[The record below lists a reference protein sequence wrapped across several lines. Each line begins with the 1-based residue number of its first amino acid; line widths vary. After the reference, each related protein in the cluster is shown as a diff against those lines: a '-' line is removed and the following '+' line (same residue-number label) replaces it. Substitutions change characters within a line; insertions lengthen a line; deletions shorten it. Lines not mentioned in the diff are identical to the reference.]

1 MNVSSWFRNW
11 LKARRA
17 DQPAPIALNHSAR
30 LSLRKLEDRQV
41 LSVSASFLGGV
52 LDVAIDGGTDSN
64 PQPVDGSNNVS
75 ITVDAFNQVLING
88 VLVDSN
94 NDLFGVQSLFAMSV
108 SHIIVHDEA
117 GVANTFDLSGVSF
130 DSGFFH
136 FGGVSVSL
144 NGGAGD
150 DTITGSGFNDLI
162 AGGAGN
168 DSLRGGGGND
178 VYQFQNAFG
187 VDTVIDAG
195 GTADSLNFSAVTSDV
210 TINLQA
216 HTGTVGTNSVNFA
229 VAEIDSV
236 VGHSGGNDTLQGL
249 NATSHW
255 NIGAAGTDYSSSG
268 VAINAS
274 GFETLQGGSLADTF
288 HVGSSGNWTLKGGAG
303 ADVFDIDATF
313 SGTLDGE
320 TDSDTL
326 QGTGGNIAGPVTIS
340 TGDLLSPGDSPGILS
355 TGNLAFANGSTFL
368 VEIDDDSNAVYP
380 GGVAGTDYDQMQV
393 TGTVT
398 IGSTATLNL
407 QDLGSTQANA
417 RDVYTIISNDGSDAV
432 TGTFSGLANGAV
444 VTATGGITYRIFYNG
459 GDGNDVVLVGRPSTI
474 PDVFVS
480 TSFVGLIPGALIT
493 DVDFIT
499 AGDQAGIYGLDG
511 YATIAEAIAGVSTG
525 GTIHVNSGTYLHTGT
540 LAVNKSV
547 TIDGQGMN
555 LTQIRRSGAAVGNF
569 DVAITVS
576 ANDVT
581 ISDAQLGWQ
590 THSTL
595 VSNTAVDYKGYVV
608 YTSADTTTIS
618 RVLFGSNA
626 TGEGYRSAVVF
637 EGVGANGADDLEVS
651 HSVFEG
657 RWGRAAIR
665 DGDNGSGLNFLITH
679 NEFREDHFRWGPIA
693 IGPQDSTGTPNN
705 FAFSGEISFNY
716 FGNGLDTVDF
726 QSLGNQNTTVTIT
739 NQGLTAAGLDIV
751 HNTFDWNDSNETN
764 VEEVHAQPAGV
775 YITPSLTGN
784 ADQILVQDNI
794 FNNYAYTGTQPGTTA
809 PLWRPT
815 EGVFGGALEFD
826 GADDFGV
833 WQSSLFDVG
842 TTGTLNFWVQMQDT
856 TSRSQLFE
864 GPGNAG
870 FEMQYRQTSGGQLYG
885 RTTTVGGDF
894 VIRSGPDGAALLNT
908 WHNVQFTWDFNAT
921 NAVGKMH
928 IYIDGVES
936 GYITGATPNDLT
948 WAAVVSTVNGLMNIG
963 RDPGDSTR
971 YFDGLMDDV
980 GWFNSVLTAGE
991 LAQIRNSSGA
1001 GVASLAADS
1010 RLVAHWDFDQT
1021 TGNTAIDNK
1030 NGIVMYLSTNG
1041 IVPLGPT
1048 YQASG
1053 GHFGGVLDFDGVDD
1067 LATFQD
1073 PDFDVGEKGTL
1084 SFWVNFDNT
1093 AVANQFFE
1101 GPGNAGFEMQY
1112 RNNAGGQIYGR
1123 TTTAGGDFVIRAGG
1137 DAATLNSGDGWHNV
1151 QYTWDFSTGEMR
1163 VYLDGIESAY
1173 LAANNQNL
1181 TWASVI
1187 DTANGLMHMG
1197 YDPGS
1202 AGQFLDGQIDDVAWY
1217 NDVLTSTELAAVR
1230 TFGASAHSDLVANW
1244 KFDTAPTVD
1253 NTYTGDSGTDIVLY
1267 LQQLPPVPPVS
1278 GYGVVTPAAAV
1289 VLNNVFYNE
1298 VAGDYADSI
1307 QTLDPSNITG
1317 PTANPIFNG
1326 DQVGYSGTT
1335 LEEFYT
1341 LRFGSSAA
1349 YESTEFQ
1356 TSIGTDIPHVG
1367 ANQLNPVA
1375 IGTEDILVTG
1385 SDFDDLVVVTF
1396 TSDND
1401 GYFTYTRDVTGATP
1415 DYIGTFN
1422 FTDIT
1427 SFTFDGY
1434 GGDDVFII
1442 NQPAGGLFGLVNG
1455 IAFHGGTEDGDGNAL
1470 ESDGATGGDT
1480 LVLLSTASP
1489 AVIDSAEYLFGSA
1502 TADGHSG
1509 TITLSDALHSTII
1522 TFTGTEPIRDELSVN
1537 ERTFTFASTA
1547 GGGHETIT
1555 VTAPGDTV
1563 AMTSTLFLGDEIK
1576 PEVASRTLDNLITS
1590 TLGPSVSFNNPHTL
1604 LNINAGIGD
1613 DTVNINSIHADYRA
1627 AMDINGDTGID
1638 TINLNSNL
1646 SLGDAT
1652 PGNTGNLTV
1661 TAETINVTADIATS
1675 GMGAMSLIAS
1685 RNISLNSGSRLTT
1698 VDGGITLEANTA
1710 GTTTG
1715 HFVGIRLDNATITS
1729 QDTGTILLE
1738 GRGGDTGSD
1747 QYGIQ
1752 LQNGAQVE
1760 STSSGANAGTIT
1772 LAGTGGVTTG
1782 SSNYGVFLNGVGSQV
1797 TAVNGAISITG
1808 QGGSGTNGAGFGGNL
1823 GIVLQSEGK
1832 VRSTGSGTIT
1842 VEGMGGTGGSVNFGV
1857 FIGDAGSQIVSTG
1870 TGSGAIQVTGQ
1881 GGASSG
1887 DVAIGVS
1894 VNNGGRIDSA
1904 GTATITVMGTGGDG
1918 MSFSH
1923 GVEVTG
1929 AGSTIQSA
1937 SGNISLIGAGGGDG
1951 TGDGNFGVV
1960 VFNFGQVASLG
1971 TATIHLNGTGGSG
1984 VDQNDGVGVLDSGRV
1999 TSFNGNI
2006 TLVGVG
2012 NGSGELNDGVAIT
2025 NGSSV
2030 DSTGTATITITGTGA
2045 AAVNNNYGVI
2055 VWGTS
2060 AKISSATGAIHVTGT
2075 GGAGTGNYNT
2085 GVVVQNTG
2093 IIESTGT
2100 ASVTVTGTAGT
2111 GVDGTWGVVV
2121 FDVSSRISSVNG
2133 NVSVT
2138 GTGGG
2143 TGNHNDGIVVA
2154 FGGVV
2159 RSMGS
2164 ATLTLTGTAGVGSN
2178 STAIELSNGS
2188 QITSSGTG
2196 NVSLI
2201 GDSLMIDTTSSI
2213 NASGNVV
2220 SIRQETNGTLID
2232 MGGGDVLTGTP
2243 LTLGLTESELDRV
2256 TAGELHIGNA
2266 NTGAITV
2273 TSDIDLSTVSTGA
2286 GGGTVATLCLMNSTL
2301 LASSIVTAT
2310 AGGIV
2315 VTNLAVVAG
2324 GAVIFTD
2331 LTTNVTNLAIDT
2343 STGHVRFDE
2352 FNGFTVT
2359 TVCGVTGIDTDSG
2372 SVSLSTQNGNV
2383 AVANTAAGNDI
2394 DATSGITVILNGAN
2408 NVFTISGGA
2417 NVRTTSGG
2425 ATVTADN
2432 ITLSGTLTAS
2442 GQTVVLKQKTTNRQ
2456 IDLGSEVA
2464 GRLSLTDT
2472 ELSNITASRLDIGDS
2487 ASGAIT
2493 VSSDIML
2500 TDSPTITTLRLQSG
2514 STVSALQGAG
2524 GGGIIVSDLAIVA
2537 AGAVT
2542 VTDTS
2547 THVTNLAISTTT
2559 GDVMF
2564 VEANGLTVTTVAL
2577 VNGLSTASGSIS
2589 LTSTTGNVTL
2599 ANTLALNDISA
2610 TAGVTLTLSENDAT
2624 LTTQG
2629 SSRINNTSSN
2639 GVTISA
2645 DKMVLGGSILTGQTV
2660 TLRNSSGADAINL
2673 GSTTDS
2679 ATHTL
2684 ELSDAE
2690 LDLISSGKLVIGST
2704 SMGTITISSDITH
2717 FGTSVM
2723 RLNTGAGVTGTA
2735 GGIVVS
2741 QLAIRASATVNIVDA
2756 TTDVNTLAVT
2766 ATSGSV
2772 SFHDSDNLE
2781 IGIVD
2786 GLSGLITS
2794 NADISLNTGG
2804 SLSLTRAVSAGIGT
2818 VRWQVASGN
2827 ITQNSAG
2834 IITAAAL
2841 GIRSVAGGRID
2852 LYELND
2858 VDTLS
2863 ISNAGVQETD
2873 FFDVDGLRIGAV
2885 SSDPCFTAT
2894 VGLVTGGGL
2903 VQISA
2908 QGDVLIDEDVNLGTG
2923 DLMIT
2928 AGGNLTQNAGDT
2940 IVANSLQLS
2949 VIGSS
2954 TLTQANDVNLF
2965 GAFTQGAIR
2974 FTDADDLEVTAQ
2986 GITTTNSDV
2995 TLTTGGTLTS
3005 GGSISLGTGNLLLD
3019 VDGDVLQIG
3028 GSVLAH
3034 GLALIVSGST
3044 TLTSLGND
3052 IDILAADTDG
3062 AILLYGTQGSLEVG
3076 SLTVHS
3082 MTVTGITTSNDNVT
3096 ITAGNEVLF
3105 NDDIRLGG
3113 GTLRISA
3120 GGHVSQN
3127 AGDTITAA
3135 TLGIV
3140 TSGGSV
3146 TLTEAN
3152 DVDAFAV
3159 WAPGTVRMTDV
3170 DAVSIST
3177 VTQDGS
3183 LFGGAT
3189 GVTASNS
3196 FFLLAGGAILIDD
3209 AVAALHVSLQ
3219 TSNGGITQNAGDLI
3233 TVSGGSLALRNY
3245 GTGEIILTEAN
3256 DVEWLAVDSNGA
3268 VQFTDIDDL
3277 RIDTADGLGGIT
3289 TTSDDV
3295 KITTGGGLALDQ
3307 DINLASGNLLLSI
3320 DGDVEQS
3327 LGMTINAN
3335 GLALMVS
3342 GAVDISH
3349 ANDVNVLALDN
3360 GDSVSFRDIDGVTVG
3375 SLTVHGMTVTGL
3387 RTSHDNV
3394 TLNVGGHLVIG
3405 DDMNVGSAS
3414 IHWVADGN
3422 ISQQSGDTITAGGL
3436 GIVTTSSGSVTLNE
3450 ANNVDVFATSS
3461 DGSVQ
3466 FRDFDGLT
3474 VGRVIID
3481 STGVIGFTTT
3491 DDDAKITTGGNL
3503 ILDDDFIVGTANS
3516 LFNVTGNLSQ
3526 SAGDT
3531 IAANGLALMVS
3542 GTTTLTEANGV
3553 TTFAA
3558 DNGGAIQY
3566 TDSDGVTVGVLTV
3579 HGMTV
3584 TGIRTTNDDVTIT
3597 TGGNLL
3603 VDSDVNLGTGN
3614 LLLDVTGNLSQN
3626 PGDTIIANG
3635 LALLVSGTTT
3645 LIEANDVNVLSLN
3658 NEGAVQFV
3666 DLDNLIVSSLTVHGV
3681 TVTGLTT
3688 AGNLTL
3694 AAADDIDILELV
3706 TVAGNTSISAGQDGS
3721 GSFLLAGTGRL
3732 VSDNVA
3738 NTANITVNTGATSGH
3753 VTLTGTIT
3761 ADNLVT
3767 VNSAQSINGAGLV
3780 TAQTVDLNAKTGI
3793 GNATSLELAA
3803 ASISADTL
3811 QGNIDLDNARN
3822 TAVTFTSLT
3831 TGTGRI
3837 TVDNDA
3843 TGGGSATFTTVAS
3856 SDGTI
3861 ILSVASGRLTAT
3873 TVTAGGAGD
3882 VRLLT
3887 TTSGDV
3893 IVGSVTAAG
3902 NDVAITSAG
3911 QINDN
3916 TNDVLADITAAT
3928 TSLIATSGIGVT
3940 GGSLDV
3946 DVITVTRASAATG
3959 GVFLNLLDAN
3969 NSGVTVTSA
3978 TATTTGDIVLT
3989 ATSGSG
3995 LKTYS
4000 NVNAHQG
4007 HVTISAANGNLVL
4020 GTIVSDSGVVDTH
4033 DVEVTATLGSITLIT
4048 SVTSDDTVTL
4058 TAGAGGVTE
4067 QAGALISADK
4077 LLLLGTGPFSLT
4089 GANTV
4094 GTLAAS
4100 VNGTIEYVDANSLIV
4115 GTVGVTQGITTSD
4128 DNVTLCL
4135 TTGNLSLAQSIS
4147 TGIAGTTTGTVRLQT
4162 SGATS
4167 QVSQSNGSITASA
4180 LGIRAGSGGI
4190 SLNSS
4195 TNDVDTLAATTTGSF
4210 SYVDMDG
4217 FKIGTVAAAGCFT
4230 PGVAGLTAN
4239 GDIEICVMAGDL
4251 AVNAAMLA
4259 SGFTIRLAADTGS
4272 VTQSING
4279 VITAENLGVHA
4290 QHDIS
4295 LGLAVNNVTG
4305 VFAADS
4311 TMSGDIVFHDLGGF
4325 TVGSVLT
4332 NLRGCVPDVIGV
4344 TTASGDVTLSSTGGI
4359 TVGTGASQSISASG
4373 RTVDLHAAGVTEADG
4388 SIIHAANLR
4397 LQGAGAFTLTE
4408 ANTVGI
4414 LAADIQGVLAYN
4426 DADGLI
4432 VGTVQGT
4439 SGLTTNNSDI
4449 LLHANGNLT
4458 LDQSLDAG
4466 TADIRLSALG
4476 NITQSST
4483 GTITADQLGVRQL
4496 SVTGGEISLDD
4507 DNDVNTF
4514 AASNAFAEGKV
4525 TYRDVDDLIVGT
4537 TGTQTIGQLT
4547 FGLTSGVTINH
4558 GAVHILTESGHLTLM
4573 QAVTSQGTGDVLLE
4587 TRGTAGDVI
4596 LNAAVTSGS
4605 GHISLVAGDDVDQN
4619 AHVTTRGG
4627 SIYVL
4632 AKNATADEISG
4643 IDMLA
4648 GTSTSSG
4655 GGNILLTVQQEGDI
4669 RLGFVNAGTGS
4680 VSLSAERSIL
4690 NSGVALN
4697 LQAARLQMVA
4707 DANHNAAGQIGTA
4720 DVGNGTPAINANAI
4734 NTRVAI
4740 LAAEAAD
4747 GIYVREADGMT
4758 VDDTGPLS
4766 VTRVNFNAVTDT
4778 VTTTTLEDLVTND
4791 NGPIKLVTQN
4801 GTIVIRGGQEA
4812 TTGVLAHGTGDVLLE
4827 SRGAAS
4833 DIVILAGVRSG
4844 TGNLTLNA
4852 ADDVVVSDSLT
4863 TGDGGAVFITAANG
4877 THNDAMGPLI
4887 DGINLNAGVTTF
4899 SGDILLS
4906 SAQDIRQT
4914 ALIVSTHGD
4923 VGLIA
4928 SRHVTQTAT
4937 GDITTTS
4944 GDVLVD
4950 AVGTWT
4956 MNGDTTITA
4965 GGGDVLGQAGEDI
4978 LLGVIQLTHGTANR
4992 VALRAGRSILDTN
5005 GAAVNVVETVA
5016 AAATS
5021 LSLRATSGTIGA
5033 TGGANPTI
5041 NDNAL
5046 DLNVD
5051 TVAATSA
5058 GGIFLREISGGGA
5071 IQVDTAAAVTVDI
5084 EGALRANFNSTTSDV
5099 SQTRTLASL
5108 EDLTTTANGSIQLM
5122 AENGSITVN
5131 SGTAATSGIVAQG
5144 AGNLLLEARGTASD
5158 VVLNG
5163 AGFSGTGHVTLIAGD
5178 DVSQYADLTTA
5189 GGSIHLLAG
5198 NGSNDAV
5205 TGIRMA
5211 NGTTT
5216 SSGGGN
5222 ILLTA
5227 GNEGDISL
5235 GRLNASGG
5243 KVSLSAQ
5250 RDILDNNGTALN
5262 VVAATLR
5269 MVADSNKNGVG
5280 QIGTPGGGAIETTVT
5295 TLAAVSADGIDLL
5308 ETDGLTVD
5316 DTGPI
5321 AVQQVNFNSSLTSV
5335 TVQSLSD
5342 VRTTDAGSIAIV
5354 STSGALTVNE
5364 GALNA
5369 TDVAGGVAAG
5379 TSGSVWLE
5387 ATAGDVVTSAT
5398 VSSLTGP
5405 VTIHA
5410 GSRAIL
5416 NAVVTTENDVFV
5428 TAASDVIVHDN
5439 VIAGRDL
5446 SLISTSAN
5454 IDISASLNAGRDL
5467 SLGALVDIDVNVP
5480 LHADH
5485 AMFVTSGGTTTLT
5498 ADADITTGAG
5508 GLTMIVGQLT
5518 TAADF
5523 TTESG
5528 PISIT
5533 GPVVLS
5539 DNVVWST
5546 NAVGSGGDITV
5557 DGTIDGT
5564 SDQAE
5569 DLTLTS
5575 GTADISVTGS
5585 VGATTKLGD
5594 VLVTQAD
5601 ETTFG
5606 GSFAAE
5612 SFQQLAGRVTTFV
5625 GAVVTCGT
5633 VELAGTDGFQF
5644 TGHSLQFVGGS
5655 ASLDTTRQDI
5665 TITTDAL
5672 TLPTTFVNATGRTVT
5687 IQTLSAA
5694 TSIGLGDASQDL
5706 NFTDTQLDVIHSDNI
5721 IIGSAS
5727 NTGGIKIGPDGAIT
5741 QDENYTLLT
5750 SASMQV
5756 NGLFQLVAVHTLLAT
5771 IGTDLNITSRGRLET
5786 DRGNITLNVARDF
5799 AVSGEVFSNS
5809 GELTV
5814 NVTRD
5819 LTTTAGSVIQSHS
5832 GPMTLTIGDDVLHAG
5847 RMETGSGPL
5856 TLNVAD
5862 SMDVSGRI
5870 VSDRG
5875 VVTLDIGHDLRFTA
5889 TAVVQSESGDITMI
5903 AGTATP
5909 ACDGELFMADGA
5921 VIDAGSALVTMT
5933 ADDDITLGQVITT
5946 NSTVDAI
5953 RITSNCAAIID
5964 GGDAGT
5970 ANIVAESATA
5980 RVTLR
5985 AVTGI
5990 GSATGGGADAALEA
6004 SVAHLEAV
6012 NASNHD
6018 VLVSGDV
6025 RIDEVNAN
6033 GISIRQIDQQGA
6045 GDVAITSQGTIVVTA
6060 STDGGSGIH
6069 ARTGSI
6075 RVSAESNRADLDI
6088 RNAIDTTG
6096 GNITLLADNDI
6107 LIGEPG
6113 NGVTGQ
6119 IQSQGGNI
6127 TVLADDDAN
6136 ADAGSGG
6143 ALFMRDGAVI
6153 DAATGTI
6160 EMRADEDITLASI
6173 QTANA
6178 TGAAVTLVT
6187 RSGGVVD
6194 GGDTDRDIL
6203 ADSVG
6208 AVVTISAARGVG
6220 SGNALETTIA
6230 ALDATNSTSGH
6241 VRLNELNAITLERVS
6256 QSGGG
6261 RVDVVTTNG
6270 TITVDNRGLATNAI
6284 SVGGAGTLL
6293 LDANGTT
6300 SDIVVRDGIQTV
6312 DGAITLLADN
6322 DIRFDADGDIKSTLG
6337 NVTVTADQDNGG
6349 MDSGE
6354 VVMANGAVLHAGA
6367 GTITMTADGSI
6378 TLGSLQTT
6386 NATTNAVRLISREGG
6401 VIDGGDTHR
6410 DIIADA
6416 VGSQVTI
6423 LSATGVGSTN
6433 SLETTIAALN
6443 VTNSTSGNVRVD
6455 EQNALAIQHI
6465 GQQGGGSV
6473 VVTTQGTLTVVA
6485 SGTGITSL
6493 GGAVTLTA
6501 VGASSDVLVDAPITV
6516 IGGTGDITLTGERD
6530 VVVHDTGV
6538 ANDVWVAGAGMIR
6551 ITATSGVIVL
6561 GSQNPNTTPDVTQ
6574 HTVANDVILRT
6585 GTGAVTN
6592 TLPLV
6597 FNVQSPQVTSLGGV
6611 SLSMDIGRPGEHN
6624 ITVTVFWGDGT
6635 FTTTT
6640 FADPGNYTFEHQYR
6654 GNPNPDDQ
6662 SAPILVNVQVSHDPQ
6677 VVLTARNVNTPVG
6690 SVPDIGVLNPPP
6702 VPAQNINTDL
6712 SRAVYLTDTRPAEA
6726 GPFAGVHSKVFTAP
6740 GNEAHPGQVIFQDT
6754 RVLATVIPV
6763 PGEGLASFPFDV
6775 TPPVTLLAIPEAT
6788 KFLDILQQGGVQ
6800 LSDSSSSR
6808 TEAVRSD
6815 DTQVAERLVT
6825 LEVLSPDGDVKQRV
6839 VLPETVLEEMLD
6851 VIGRLPDG
6859 KYRFQLQEPGEERQ
6873 RLLLEFEVRQGKIA
6887 DDTEASDRPPSATQ
6901 KKTEATK
6908 ESSGANPDGGEQEE
6922 AVEPGQS
6929 IMWSLPPHGIP
6940 AAGSD
6945 REPGELSMPANRAD
6959 GDTLPIWGTWSSI
6972 AARRAWKRAEPVA
6985 APQPESAEWSS
6996 DDTPTDSTAP
7006 TPNGHDHALAGSS
7019 VMLAGVIGLWA
7030 GIQVTAPKDHRGASQ
7045 HSASLSRAAQL
7056 FRKYARTPIQKDS

>member
-11 LKARRA
+11 RNARRA
-17 DQPAPIALNHSAR
+17 DQSSSVALNHSAR

-52 LDVAIDGGTDSN
+52 LDVAIDSGTDSN
-64 PQPVDGSNNVS
+64 PQTVDGTDDVL

-88 VLVDSN
+88 VLVDSDN
-94 NDLFGVQSLFAMSV
+94 GLLGVQSLDAMNV
-108 SHIIVHDEA
+108 SSIAVHDVA
-117 GVANTFDLSGVSF
+117 GAANTIDLSGVTF
-130 DSGFFH
+130 ANGFTH
-136 FGGVSVSL
+136 AGGVSVSL
-144 NGGAGD
+144 NGGAGA
-150 DTITGSGFNDLI
+150 DTIIGSGFNDLI
-162 AGGAGN
+162 SGGLGN
-168 DSLRGGGGND
+168 DALSGGGGND
-178 VYQFQNAFG
+178 VYQFQDNFG
-187 VDTVIDAG
+187 IDAVIDTG
-195 GTADSLNFSAVTSDV
+195 GTADSLDFSAVTSDV
-210 TINLQA
+210 AVDLQT
-216 HTGTVGTNSVNFA
+216 HTATVEENSVDFA

-236 VGHSGGNDTLQGL
+236 VGHAGGNDMLQGL
-249 NATSHW
+249 DATSHW
-255 NIGAAGTDYSSSG
+255 DIGAAGTDYSSTG
-268 VAINAS
+268 AAIDAI
-274 GFETLQGGSLADTF
+274 GFETFQGGSLADTF
-288 HVGSSGNWTLKGGAG
+288 HVGSSGSWTLRGGAG
-303 ADVFDIDATF
+303 ADVFDIDAAF

-326 QGTGGNIAGPVTIS
+326 QGTNGSIVGPVTVS
-340 TGDLLSPGDSPGILS
+340 TGDRLSPGDSPGILS
-355 TGNLAFANGSTFL
+355 SGNLAFDNGSTFV
-368 VEIDDDSNAVYP
+368 VEINDTNNTATS
-380 GGVAGTDYDQMQV
+380 GGIAGTDYDQMQV

-398 IGSTATLNL
+398 IGTNVTLNL
-407 QDLGSTQANA
+407 TDLGSTQANA
-417 RDVYTIISNDGSDAV
+417 QDVYTIISNDGTDAV
-432 TGTFSGLANGAV
+432 SGTFSGLSNGAIV
-444 VTATGGITYRIFYNG
+444 AVIGGSNYRIFYNG
-459 GDGNDVVLVGRPSTI
+459 GDGNDVVLIEATTPGLVYAEDQDWSAFTLGTLILDADLGMAGNQSAYYGVNAFSTI
-474 PDVFVS
+474 QEGIDAVATGGTVVVNAGAYDEELLIVRSVTLDGATGLATEVYLTNATGDVITITSTATDVTLRDLSVESGGEDGVDASDVEGSLTFENIRSTGNGDDGFDLRNVGAVS
-480 TSFVGLIPGALIT
+480 FTDVVATDNIGRGLAISSASSVSINNATITGNTSHGIDLESIDGMAEVNSATVSDNGGAGLNLVLAGSVSLTNIEANNNVGDGISIATVLSSLSLDTVHAGNATAGGNHNGVSITEVYGEVDLVDVTADANAGYGLSLVNLQGMVTVINGGAQANASDGLYAGFVGDLLVNGGNYSINHGNGLRVAGATSLALTDVTARFNETSGVDIADTIAVEIVRGSYSSNVANGLFVFTAGQVTLTDVNASDNQAGGAWVQDGGDSITVTRGTFNGNLATHGLTLLTTTAGTVQISDATATDNAAYGIVVGDASTVDIENTVVSENGFGGLIVSSSGDVTLTDVTADANVDVGVLVSVADSVEIIGGAFINTTDSMSTRGDGIRLEGISGAVTLVDVTATGNFGDGLLVLPVAFLSLPGADSVTISGGRFSTNGGAGIDIKSVTGAVDLSSVTFQDNTGAGFHVSDAASLTLTDVVLEGNDGATIT
-493 DVDFIT
+493 DV
-499 AGDQAGIYGLDG
+499 
-511 YATIAEAIAGVSTG
+511 ATVTLNTTSTG
-525 GTIHVNSGTYLHTGT
+525 SG
-540 LAVNKSV
+540 
-547 TIDGQGMN
+547 
-555 LTQIRRSGAAVGNF
+555 
-569 DVAITVS
+569 
-576 ANDVT
+576 
-581 ISDAQLGWQ
+581 
-590 THSTL
+590 STDIVDL
-595 VSNTAVDYKGYVV
+595 NTASIG
-608 YTSADTTTIS
+608 
-618 RVLFGSNA
+618 
-626 TGEGYRSAVVF
+626 GEGKFRHTF
-637 EGVGANGADDLEVS
+637 DG
-651 HSVFEG
+651 SV
-657 RWGRAAIR
+657 
-665 DGDNGSGLNFLITH
+665 
-679 NEFREDHFRWGPIA
+679 
-693 IGPQDSTGTPNN
+693 Q
-705 FAFSGEISFNY
+705 
-716 FGNGLDTVDF
+716 
-726 QSLGNQNTTVTIT
+726 
-739 NQGLTAAGLDIV
+739 DIV
-751 HNTFDWNDSNETN
+751 AFVGVTTLNVNT
-764 VEEVHAQPAGV
+764 
-775 YITPSLTGN
+775 
-784 ADQILVQDNI
+784 
-794 FNNYAYTGTQPGTTA
+794 
-809 PLWRPT
+809 
-815 EGVFGGALEFD
+815 FD
-826 GADDFGV
+826 GADV
-833 WQSSLFDVG
+833 VNVAAHS
-842 TTGTLNFWVQMQDT
+842 TTAINLD
-856 TSRSQLFE
+856 
-864 GPGNAG
+864 
-870 FEMQYRQTSGGQLYG
+870 
-885 RTTTVGGDF
+885 GGDPTTF
-894 VIRSGPDGAALLNT
+894 
-908 WHNVQFTWDFNAT
+908 
-921 NAVGKMH
+921 
-928 IYIDGVES
+928 
-936 GYITGATPNDLT
+936 
-948 WAAVVSTVNGLMNIG
+948 
-963 RDPGDSTR
+963 
-971 YFDGLMDDV
+971 
-980 GWFNSVLTAGE
+980 
-991 LAQIRNSSGA
+991 
-1001 GVASLAADS
+1001 AD
-1010 RLVAHWDFDQT
+1010 
-1021 TGNTAIDNK
+1021 
-1030 NGIVMYLSTNG
+1030 
-1041 IVPLGPT
+1041 
-1048 YQASG
+1048 
-1053 GHFGGVLDFDGVDD
+1053 
-1067 LATFQD
+1067 
-1073 PDFDVGEKGTL
+1073 
-1084 SFWVNFDNT
+1084 
-1093 AVANQFFE
+1093 
-1101 GPGNAGFEMQY
+1101 
-1112 RNNAGGQIYGR
+1112 
-1123 TTTAGGDFVIRAGG
+1123 
-1137 DAATLNSGDGWHNV
+1137 
-1151 QYTWDFSTGEMR
+1151 
-1163 VYLDGIESAY
+1163 
-1173 LAANNQNL
+1173 
-1181 TWASVI
+1181 
-1187 DTANGLMHMG
+1187 
-1197 YDPGS
+1197 
-1202 AGQFLDGQIDDVAWY
+1202 
-1217 NDVLTSTELAAVR
+1217 
-1230 TFGASAHSDLVANW
+1230 
-1244 KFDTAPTVD
+1244 
-1253 NTYTGDSGTDIVLY
+1253 
-1267 LQQLPPVPPVS
+1267 
-1278 GYGVVTPAAAV
+1278 
-1289 VLNNVFYNE
+1289 
-1298 VAGDYADSI
+1298 
-1307 QTLDPSNITG
+1307 
-1317 PTANPIFNG
+1317 
-1326 DQVGYSGTT
+1326 
-1335 LEEFYT
+1335 
-1341 LRFGSSAA
+1341 
-1349 YESTEFQ
+1349 
-1356 TSIGTDIPHVG
+1356 
-1367 ANQLNPVA
+1367 
-1375 IGTEDILVTG
+1375 
-1385 SDFDDLVVVTF
+1385 
-1396 TSDND
+1396 
-1401 GYFTYTRDVTGATP
+1401 
-1415 DYIGTFN
+1415 
-1422 FTDIT
+1422 
-1427 SFTFDGY
+1427 
-1434 GGDDVFII
+1434 
-1442 NQPAGGLFGLVNG
+1442 
-1455 IAFHGGTEDGDGNAL
+1455 
-1470 ESDGATGGDT
+1470 GDT
-1480 LVLLSTASP
+1480 LHFETSDVTLAASRSGISLSRAGQ
-1489 AVIDSAEYLFGSA
+1489 AVVFIQNFEDVSLVG
-1502 TADGHSG
+1502 
-1509 TITLSDALHSTII
+1509 II
-1522 TFTGTEPIRDELSVN
+1522 TFTGAGQDDTLALTASDSDTATYRFETDGVLIATGTLNDVTSLQFDGQSGDDLLVINNPAVGLFEPSNGMVFHGGTGGEGTSGFNPTGDALQLLGGTATTVEHVFSNSHDGAVFYHSAATAAIIYTGLEPILDTMASLNRL
-1537 ERTFTFASTA
+1537 FTFN
-1547 GGGHETIT
+1547 GGAETIT
-1555 VTAPGDTV
+1555 VTDSGTAGQSTISSTASESVTFAHPT
-1563 AMTSTLFLGDEIK
+1563 TSLTI
-1576 PEVASRTLDNLITS
+1576 S
-1590 TLGPSVSFNNPHTL
+1590 
-1604 LNINAGIGD
+1604 AGTGN
-1613 DTVNINSIHADYRA
+1613 DTVNINGSGSGFVA
-1627 AMDINGDTGID
+1627 AIVINGDTGFD

-1661 TAETINVTADIATS
+1661 TAEAIHVTADIATS
-1675 GMGAMSLIAS
+1675 GTGAISLIAS
-1685 RNISLNSGSRLTT
+1685 RNVSLSSGSSLTT
-1698 VDGGITLEANTA
+1698 VDGEMLVQANQQLMPTA
-1710 GTTTG
+1710 GNFVGVDLNNAVIQSTGTGTVTVEGRGGEDGGGSQYGILVSNGGSVRGGTSGTVTVSGTGGESVGNSNYGVFVIGTGAAITSIGGAVDVTGQGGGSGASIQNHGVYLLYSQISAGGIGTVTVDGTGSTSSTGSENLGVLLHSGATITSSGGNVQVTGHGGGVGAASVDNSGVVVSSGSQITAGANGTVTVEGFGGRNAEGNNNFGVMVTVTNAQITSNGGAVEVTGHGGGSGASQNNIGVYVYDDGLISSGSEGTVTVTGTGGSSTGRTNYGVWVQDGTITSHASDVTVTGQGGGVGDAAENIGVVVVDGGQVTAGGAGIVTVDGTGGNTTG
-1715 HFVGIRLDNATITS
+1715 DYNYGVLVATTNSAITSSGGAVNVTGQGGGTGTSQSNIGVVVYVGGQIDSGGNGTVTVDGTGGASAGNTNYGVLVQNATITS
-1729 QDTGTILLE
+1729 HASSVMVTGL
-1738 GRGGDTGSD
+1738 GGGSGASFSN
-1747 QYGIQ
+1747 YGIY
-1752 LQNGAQVE
+1752 LEA
-1760 STSSGANAGTIT
+1760 SGVITAGGSGTVT
-1772 LAGTGGVTTG
+1772 VAGTGGATNGALNHGVYIANTGAMVTSGGGNVEVTGLGGGTGASIENVGVYVISGGQITAGGTGTVIVEGTGGATTG
-1782 SSNYGVFLNGVGSQV
+1782 TDNFGIYVLGIDTVITSNDGNVQVTGFGGGTGVSAANLGVFVANGGQVTAGMSGTVTVEGTGGSTNGNDNYGVFVAGTDALITSSGGDLEVTGQGGGTGASANNIGVTLSAGGQITSTGKVTVHGTGGTTTGQSNFGVAVEGANSQISSTSGNVLVIGGGGGTGVDSYHNYGVAVVNGGVISSIGNGTVTVQGTGGASSGGEDHGVYIAGTGASITAVDGAVQVTGQGGGGGAGALGSNLGVYLLTGGQISASGMGPVTVGGTGGAADGGGNHGLFVHDAGSSIMSGGGAVQVIGFGGGTGISADNIGIVVASAGLISAGAGGTVTVQGTGGTTTGDRNYGVYVVGTDALITSTDNAVGVTGFGGGSGAAGSNYGVFLAGGGAV
-1797 TAVNGAISITG
+1797 TAGSTGTVTVDGTGGATTGSNNFGVCVDGTSTTITSGGGNVEVTGLGGGTGAISELNIGTYIVNG
-1808 QGGSGTNGAGFGGNL
+1808 GVVTAEGSGT
-1823 GIVLQSEGK
+1823 V
-1832 VRSTGSGTIT
+1832 T
-1842 VEGMGGTGGSVNFGV
+1842 VNGTGGAGGGSDNYGV
-1857 FIGDAGSQIVSTG
+1857 AVADAGSRITSNGGDVS
-1870 TGSGAIQVTGQ
+1870 VTGQ
-1881 GGASSG
+1881 GG
-1887 DVAIGVS
+1887 
-1894 VNNGGRIDSA
+1894 
-1904 GTATITVMGTGGDG
+1904 GTG
-1918 MSFSH
+1918 SSNFNH
-1923 GVEVTG
+1923 GVFVFSGADITSGPSGMVT
-1929 AGSTIQSA
+1929 
-1937 SGNISLIGAGGGDG
+1937 
-1951 TGDGNFGVV
+1951 
-1960 VFNFGQVASLG
+1960 
-1971 TATIHLNGTGGSG
+1971 
-1984 VDQNDGVGVLDSGRV
+1984 VD
-1999 TSFNGNI
+1999 
-2006 TLVGVG
+2006 
-2012 NGSGELNDGVAIT
+2012 
-2025 NGSSV
+2025 
-2030 DSTGTATITITGTGA
+2030 
-2045 AAVNNNYGVI
+2045 
-2055 VWGTS
+2055 
-2060 AKISSATGAIHVTGT
+2060 GT
-2075 GGAGTGNYNT
+2075 GGAT
-2085 GVVVQNTG
+2085 
-2093 IIESTGT
+2093 S
-2100 ASVTVTGTAGT
+2100 
-2111 GVDGTWGVVV
+2111 
-2121 FDVSSRISSVNG
+2121 
-2133 NVSVT
+2133 
-2138 GTGGG
+2138 G
-2143 TGNHNDGIVVA
+2143 TGNHGVFLNSAGTTISSGGGNVRVTGAAGGTGTAADNYGVYLFGGSQLTAGGSGIVTVVGTGSPATGANNIGVRVAGTGTAITSQDGDITVTGIEGGGA
-2154 FGGVV
+2154 FGYAIVVDTDGAITHTADGEVTFIGNSMRFDNTSVVDVGVGTV
-2159 RSMGS
+2159 TIRQFTSSVAIDLGS
-2164 ATLTLTGTAGVGSN
+2164 ATDTVGGP
-2178 STAIELSNGS
+2178 LSLS
-2188 QITSSGTG
+2188 
-2196 NVSLI
+2196 
-2201 GDSLMIDTTSSI
+2201 DD
-2213 NASGNVV
+2213 
-2220 SIRQETNGTLID
+2220 
-2232 MGGGDVLTGTP
+2232 
-2243 LTLGLTESELDRV
+2243 ELDRI
-2256 TAGELHIGNA
+2256 TAGELRIGDSNS
-2266 NTGAITV
+2266 GAITV
-2273 TSDIDLSTVSTGA
+2273 SNDINLTTASTV
-2286 GGGTVATLCLMNSTL
+2286 GGGTVPVLCLTSGSTM
-2301 LASSIVTAT
+2301 TGT

-2315 VTNLAVVAG
+2315 VAG
-2324 GAVIFTD
+2324 LSISARGAVNFTD
-2331 LTTNVTNLAIDT
+2331 TTTNVTNLAIQT
-2343 STGHVRFDE
+2343 SNGNVAFLEAD
-2352 FNGFTVT
+2352 GFTVT
-2359 TVCGVTGIDTDSG
+2359 TVCGVMGVNSNDG
-2372 SVSLSTQNGNV
+2372 SVSLATTNGDLT
-2383 AVANTAAGNDI
+2383 VANTGATNDI
-2394 DATSGITVILNGAN
+2394 NAATGVTITLGGVDNIFTLDARARVESSAGGISLTADNMTLNGFVSAVGQTVILQQN
-2408 NVFTISGGA
+2408 
-2417 NVRTTSGG
+2417 TT
-2425 ATVTADN
+2425 T
-2432 ITLSGTLTAS
+2432 
-2442 GQTVVLKQKTTNRQ
+2442 RQ
-2456 IDLGSEVA
+2456 IDLGSETV
-2464 GRLSLTDT
+2464 GRLSLTDG
-2472 ELSNITASRLDIGDS
+2472 ELDQITAAKLLI
-2487 ASGAIT
+2487 
-2493 VSSDIML
+2493 
-2500 TDSPTITTLRLQSG
+2500 
-2514 STVSALQGAG
+2514 
-2524 GGGIIVSDLAIVA
+2524 
-2537 AGAVT
+2537 
-2542 VTDTS
+2542 
-2547 THVTNLAISTTT
+2547 
-2559 GDVMF
+2559 
-2564 VEANGLTVTTVAL
+2564 
-2577 VNGLSTASGSIS
+2577 
-2589 LTSTTGNVTL
+2589 GNVYSGT
-2599 ANTLALNDISA
+2599 I
-2610 TAGVTLTLSENDAT
+2610 TLSEAIT
-2624 LTTQG
+2624 
-2629 SSRINNTSSN
+2629 R
-2639 GVTISA
+2639 
-2645 DKMVLGGSILTGQTV
+2645 
-2660 TLRNSSGADAINL
+2660 GAD
-2673 GSTTDS
+2673 T
-2679 ATHTL
+2679 
-2684 ELSDAE
+2684 
-2690 LDLISSGKLVIGST
+2690 
-2704 SMGTITISSDITH
+2704 
-2717 FGTSVM
+2717 
-2723 RLNTGAGVTGTA
+2723 
-2735 GGIVVS
+2735 
-2741 QLAIRASATVNIVDA
+2741 
-2756 TTDVNTLAVT
+2756 
-2766 ATSGSV
+2766 
-2772 SFHDSDNLE
+2772 
-2781 IGIVD
+2781 
-2786 GLSGLITS
+2786 
-2794 NADISLNTGG
+2794 
-2804 SLSLTRAVSAGIGT
+2804 
-2818 VRWQVASGN
+2818 
-2827 ITQNSAG
+2827 
-2834 IITAAAL
+2834 
-2841 GIRSVAGGRID
+2841 
-2852 LYELND
+2852 
-2858 VDTLS
+2858 
-2863 ISNAGVQETD
+2863 
-2873 FFDVDGLRIGAV
+2873 
-2885 SSDPCFTAT
+2885 
-2894 VGLVTGGGL
+2894 
-2903 VQISA
+2903 
-2908 QGDVLIDEDVNLGTG
+2908 
-2923 DLMIT
+2923 
-2928 AGGNLTQNAGDT
+2928 
-2940 IVANSLQLS
+2940 
-2949 VIGSS
+2949 
-2954 TLTQANDVNLF
+2954 
-2965 GAFTQGAIR
+2965 
-2974 FTDADDLEVTAQ
+2974 
-2986 GITTTNSDV
+2986 DV
-2995 TLTTGGTLTS
+2995 TLTTGGDIVFGAAGSIHLAGGDATLTAAS
-3005 GGSISLGTGNLLLD
+3005 GAIVGDATSLTNITATNLTLTARSGIGSTNSLETMVDTLVFTNTTSAHVGVLESDDLVVSGSNSGGGSVSITASTGVLTVAAGGLSAGSGGGITLTADEMTITGTVATAGTVTLHQVTTGQAINLGTNDGVSLSLTDGELDQIMAATLLIGNVSSGTITLSSAITRSASNDVTLSTGSDIIFGAAGSIHLAGGDATLMVASGGIDGNSASLTNITATNVEIVAATGIGSGHTIETQVTNLAFRNTTSGGVRIANLGDLTINSVGSLDGTAGHEVGNFGSGTTSVTATTRLTVAIDTSSIGSMTLTVGEIADAPLFDQDLTINSGVSVSVNGVGNSMMLRAGDDVLLHGAVISAGSLRITAGYNDLDAHGDITQIAAIHVTGTTTLSAPGNIILDNVLNDFGGAVTITIATIATLVDVNDMTLAATSASGNLTVDAVGIHLTNTISVGGNADLNASSGAITDGSTSLSVTQLADFTGSAITLGGSSTTTHFGTLAFHSPGAVSIQEDSATALVGDNTALSLALTSTGAITDGSISL
-3019 VDGDVLQIG
+3019 
-3028 GSVLAH
+3028 SVTQLADFT
-3034 GLALIVSGST
+3034 GST
-3044 TLTSLGND
+3044 
-3052 IDILAADTDG
+3052 
-3062 AILLYGTQGSLEVG
+3062 
-3076 SLTVHS
+3076 
-3082 MTVTGITTSNDNVT
+3082 IT
-3096 ITAGNEVLF
+3096 
-3105 NDDIRLGG
+3105 LGG
-3113 GTLRISA
+3113 GT
-3120 GGHVSQN
+3120 
-3127 AGDTITAA
+3127 TATHFG
-3135 TLGIV
+3135 TLGFH
-3140 TSGGSV
+3140 S
-3146 TLTEAN
+3146 
-3152 DVDAFAV
+3152 
-3159 WAPGTVRMTDV
+3159 PG
-3170 DAVSIST
+3170 AVSIQEDS
-3177 VTQDGS
+3177 
-3183 LFGGAT
+3183 AT
-3189 GVTASNS
+3189 
-3196 FFLLAGGAILIDD
+3196 
-3209 AVAALHVSLQ
+3209 
-3219 TSNGGITQNAGDLI
+3219 
-3233 TVSGGSLALRNY
+3233 TVSGVSTA
-3245 GTGEIILTEAN
+3245 GTLT
-3256 DVEWLAVDSNGA
+3256 
-3268 VQFTDIDDL
+3268 
-3277 RIDTADGLGGIT
+3277 
-3289 TTSDDV
+3289 
-3295 KITTGGGLALDQ
+3295 
-3307 DINLASGNLLLSI
+3307 LASM
-3320 DGDVEQS
+3320 DD
-3327 LGMTINAN
+3327 
-3335 GLALMVS
+3335 
-3342 GAVDISH
+3342 VDIS
-3349 ANDVNVLALDN
+3349 A
-3360 GDSVSFRDIDGVTVG
+3360 
-3375 SLTVHGMTVTGL
+3375 
-3387 RTSHDNV
+3387 
-3394 TLNVGGHLVIG
+3394 
-3405 DDMNVGSAS
+3405 
-3414 IHWVADGN
+3414 
-3422 ISQQSGDTITAGGL
+3422 
-3436 GIVTTSSGSVTLNE
+3436 
-3450 ANNVDVFATSS
+3450 
-3461 DGSVQ
+3461 
-3466 FRDFDGLT
+3466 
-3474 VGRVIID
+3474 
-3481 STGVIGFTTT
+3481 
-3491 DDDAKITTGGNL
+3491 
-3503 ILDDDFIVGTANS
+3503 
-3516 LFNVTGNLSQ
+3516 
-3526 SAGDT
+3526 
-3531 IAANGLALMVS
+3531 
-3542 GTTTLTEANGV
+3542 
-3553 TTFAA
+3553 
-3558 DNGGAIQY
+3558 
-3566 TDSDGVTVGVLTV
+3566 
-3579 HGMTV
+3579 
-3584 TGIRTTNDDVTIT
+3584 
-3597 TGGNLL
+3597 
-3603 VDSDVNLGTGN
+3603 
-3614 LLLDVTGNLSQN
+3614 
-3626 PGDTIIANG
+3626 
-3635 LALLVSGTTT
+3635 
-3645 LIEANDVNVLSLN
+3645 
-3658 NEGAVQFV
+3658 
-3666 DLDNLIVSSLTVHGV
+3666 
-3681 TVTGLTT
+3681 
-3688 AGNLTL
+3688 
-3694 AAADDIDILELV
+3694 LV

-3738 NTANITVNTGATSGH
+3738 NTANITINTGATSGH
-3753 VTLTGTIT
+3753 MTLTGTIT

-3793 GNATSLELAA
+3793 GNATALELAA

-3861 ILSVASGRLTAT
+3861 TLRVASGRLTAT

-3882 VRLLT
+3882 ARLLT

-3893 IVGSVTAAG
+3893 IVGSVTATG
-3902 NDVAITSAG
+3902 NDVTITSAG

-3916 TNDVLADITAAT
+3916 ANDALADITAAT
-3928 TSLIATSGIGVT
+3928 TSLTATSGIGVT
-3940 GGSLDV
+3940 SGSLDV
-3946 DVITVTRASAATG
+3946 DATTITRVSAATG

-4033 DVEVTATLGSITLIT
+4033 DVGVIATLGSITLIT

-4067 QAGALISADK
+4067 QTGSLISADK

-4094 GTLAAS
+4094 GTLAAN
-4100 VNGTIEYVDANSLIV
+4100 VNGMIEYVDANSLIV
-4115 GTVGVTQGITTSD
+4115 GTVGATQGIITSND
-4128 DNVTLCL
+4128 DVTLCL
-4135 TTGNLSLAQSIS
+4135 TTGILTLAQSIS
-4147 TGIAGTTTGTVRLQT
+4147 TGSAGTTTGTVRLQT

-4239 GDIEICVMAGDL
+4239 GDIEICVMTGDL
-4251 AVNAAMLA
+4251 AVDAALSA
-4259 SGFTIRLAADTGS
+4259 SGFTIRLNADTGS
-4272 VTQSING
+4272 VTQTIDG
-4279 VITAENLGVHA
+4279 IITAENLGVHA
-4290 QHDIS
+4290 QQNIS

-4311 TMSGDIVFHDLGGF
+4311 SMSGDIVFHDLGGF

-4332 NLRGCVPDVIGV
+4332 NVRGCVPDVIGV
-4344 TTASGDVTLSSTGGI
+4344 TTASGDVTLSSSGGI

-4507 DNDVNTF
+4507 DNDANTF
-4514 AASNAFAEGKV
+4514 AASNAFAEGTV
-4525 TYRDVDDLIVGT
+4525 TYRDVDDLIVGIS
-4537 TGTQTIGQLT
+4537 GTQTIGQLT
-4547 FGLTSGVTINH
+4547 FGLTSGVTTNH
-4558 GAVHILTESGHLTLM
+4558 GAVHILTESGHLTLT
-4573 QAVTSQGTGDVLLE
+4573 QAVTTQGTGDVLLE
-4587 TRGTAGDVI
+4587 TRGAAGDVI

-4605 GHISLVAGDDVDQN
+4605 GHISLIAGDDVDQN
-4619 AHVTTRGG
+4619 AHVRTSGG

-4632 AKNATADEISG
+4632 AKNATADAISG

-4655 GGNILLTVQQEGDI
+4655 GGNILLTAQQEGDI

-4778 VTTTTLEDLVTND
+4778 VTTTTLEDLVTTD

-4812 TTGVLAHGTGDVLLE
+4812 ATGVLAHGAGDVLLE
-4827 SRGAAS
+4827 SRGTAS

-4992 VALRAGRSILDTN
+4992 VALSAGRSILDTN
-5005 GAAVNVVETVA
+5005 EAAVNVAETVA

-5033 TGGANPTI
+5033 SGGANPTV

-5051 TVAATSA
+5051 TVAAASA
-5058 GGIFLREISGGGA
+5058 AGIFLREISGGGA
-5071 IQVDTAAAVTVDI
+5071 IQVDTAVVVTVDI

-5122 AENGSITVN
+5122 AENGTITVN
-5131 SGTAATSGIVAQG
+5131 SGTAATPGIVVHG

-5163 AGFSGTGHVTLIAGD
+5163 AGLSGTGHVTLIAGD
-5178 DVSQYADLTTA
+5178 DVSQNADLATT
-5189 GGSIHLLAG
+5189 GGSVYLLAG

-5235 GRLNASGG
+5235 GRLNAGGG

-5250 RDILDNNGTALN
+5250 RDILDNDGTALN

-5269 MVADSNKNGVG
+5269 MVADSNNNMVG

-5655 ASLDTTRQDI
+5655 ASLDTTGQDI

-5672 TLPTTFVNATGRTVT
+5672 TLPTTFVNATGKTVT

-5694 TSIGLGDASQDL
+5694 TSIGLGDASQDM

-5727 NTGGIKIGPDGAIT
+5727 NTGGIKIGADGAIT

-5756 NGLFQLVAVHTLLAT
+5756 NGLFLLDAAHTLLAT
-5771 IGTDLNITSRGRLET
+5771 IGTDLDITSRGRLET
-5786 DRGNITLNVARDF
+5786 DRGNMTLNVARDTVV
-5799 AVSGEVFSNS
+5799 AGEVFSNS

-5814 NVTRD
+5814 NVTHD
-5819 LTTTAGSVIQSHS
+5819 LTTTTGSVIQSHS

-5862 SMDVSGRI
+5862 AMDVSGRI

-5889 TAVVQSESGDITMI
+5889 TALVQSVSGDITMT

-5909 ACDGELFMADGA
+5909 ACDGELFMANGA
-5921 VIDAGSALVTMT
+5921 AIDAGSGLVTMT

-5964 GGDAGT
+5964 GGDAGA
-5970 ANIVAESATA
+5970 ANLVAESATA

-5990 GSATGGGADAALEA
+5990 GSAVGGGADAALET
-6004 SVAHLEAV
+6004 SVAHLDVV

-6018 VLVSGDV
+6018 VRVSGGV

-6033 GISIRQIDQQGA
+6033 GLSIRQIDQQGA

-6060 STDGGSGIH
+6060 PTDGGSGIH

-6075 RVSAESNRADLDI
+6075 RVSAESNRSDLDI

-6127 TVLADDDAN
+6127 TLLADDDAN

-6143 ALFMRDGAVI
+6143 LLLMRDGAVI

-6160 EMRADEDITLASI
+6160 EMRADEDITFASI
-6173 QTANA
+6173 QTTNA

-6230 ALDATNSTSGH
+6230 ALDVTNSTSGH
-6241 VRLNELNAITLERVS
+6241 VRLNEWNAITLARVS

-6261 RVDVVTTNG
+6261 RVEVVTTNG
-6270 TITVDNRGLATNAI
+6270 TITVDNQGLATNAI
-6284 SVGGAGTLL
+6284 SVGGAGALL

-6378 TLGSLQTT
+6378 TLGSVQTT
-6386 NATTNAVRLISREGG
+6386 NATTNAVRLTSREGG
-6401 VIDGGDTHR
+6401 VIDGGDADR

-6433 SLETTIAALN
+6433 PLESTIASLS

-6538 ANDVWVAGAGMIR
+6538 ANDLWVAGEGMIR
-6551 ITATSGVIVL
+6551 ITVTSGVIVL

-6574 HTVANDVILRT
+6574 HTVANDVVLRT

-6654 GNPNPDDQ
+6654 GNPNVDDQ

-6712 SRAVYLTDTRPAEA
+6712 SRAVYLTDTRPVEA
-6726 GPFAGVHSKVFTAP
+6726 GPFVGVNSKVFTAP
-6740 GNEAHPGQVIFQDT
+6740 GNEAQPGPVIFQDT

-6940 AAGSD
+6940 GEGSD
-6945 REPGELSMPANRAD
+6945 RQPGELSMPANRAD

-6985 APQPESAEWSS
+6985 AHQSEPAEWSS
-6996 DDTPTDSTAP
+6996 NETPTGTTGP

-7019 VMLAGVIGLWA
+7019 VMVAGVMGLWA
-7030 GIQVTAPKDHRGASQ
+7030 GITITSPEDPREASQ
-7045 HSASLSRAAQL
+7045 SSVSLSRAAQL
-7056 FRKYARTPIQKDS
+7056 FRKYARPPK